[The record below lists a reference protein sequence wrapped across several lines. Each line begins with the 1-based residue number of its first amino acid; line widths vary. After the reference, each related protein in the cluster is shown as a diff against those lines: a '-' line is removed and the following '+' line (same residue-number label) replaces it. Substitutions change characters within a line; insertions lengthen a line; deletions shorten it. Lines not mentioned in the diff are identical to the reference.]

1 MHRHEGAT
9 LTLDAANIRSRVYLF
24 IPPTLIAGDAVTA
37 ERQIR
42 FLVQKMK
49 EDGYRTIVL
58 FLHDPLSEILLLA
71 DAAEEFEM
79 NRGEHLWIFVGY
91 FDGSF
96 THRASEPQ
104 FANVTKLLSGA
115 AFVMEAEN
123 SLLDPAG
130 DRFLSSWLQQDATFV
145 ERVNSFNPI
154 DEGEP
159 GYFHAEENFFQ
170 THVLP
175 EFGAGFLYD
184 AIMSIGIGA
193 CLAAA
198 NVNNGAVSGLSHL
211 EGVRSVDFHGASDNV
226 IIGTEHGITTTFG
239 RRESTVAY
247 VASNIL
253 PPKTEGQERYVSS
266 VWSSYVV

>member
-1 MHRHEGAT
+1 MHHHEGAT
-9 LTLDAANIRSRVYLF
+9 LTLDAANIRYRVYPFL
-24 IPPTLIAGDAVTA
+24 PPTLTAVDDATA

-58 FLHDPLSEILLLA
+58 FLQDPLSEIPLLA

-79 NRGEHLWIFVGY
+79 NRGGHLWIFVGY

-96 THRASEPQ
+96 TYQALEPQ

-115 AFVMEAEN
+115 AFVTEAEN

-145 ERVNSFNPI
+145 KRVNSFNPI

-159 GYFHAEENFFQ
+159 GYFSAEENFFQ

-193 CLAAA
+193 CWAA

-226 IIGTEHGITTTFG
+226 IIGTEHGVATTFG

-247 VASNIL
+247 VAINIL
-253 PPKTEGQERYVSS
+253 PPTTEIQERYVSS
-266 VWSSYVV
+266 VWSSYVG